1 MLWYYIHFEDKHQVY
16 WVTGF
21 PGNNLQAPPCGRGRR
36 CRRRT
41 QPCGMRLGWSNQNT
55 WIYWIWWILMNMDE
69 HWWTL
74 MNIDEHGWTLMN
86 MDEHWWTLM
95 NSFRPKPFTKTS
107 LFIISWVETDMPMN
121 RWLTQR
127 VSQTH
132 SSGNPWVCWKHA
144 AAHQS
149 MRRKGLGVLSARSF
163 HSFGGLNIQSWITP
177 SMAHNRNLVP
187 NLDQIVINLGN
198 LLALLPTHETTLRC
212 LLYRRW

>member
-1 MLWYYIHFEDKHQVY
+1 
-16 WVTGF
+16 
-21 PGNNLQAPPCGRGRR
+21 
-36 CRRRT
+36 
-41 QPCGMRLGWSNQNT
+41 
-55 WIYWIWWILMNMDE
+55 
-69 HWWTL
+69 
-74 MNIDEHGWTLMN
+74 
-86 MDEHWWTLM
+86 
-95 NSFRPKPFTKTS
+95 
-107 LFIISWVETDMPMN
+107 
-121 RWLTQR
+121 

>member
-1 MLWYYIHFEDKHQVY
+1 MLWYYIRFEDKHQVY

-36 CRRRT
+36 RRRRT

-55 WIYWIWWILMNMDE
+55 WIYWIWL
-69 HWWTL
+69 TL

-86 MDEHWWTLM
+86 
-95 NSFRPKPFTKTS
+95 SFRPKLFTKTS
-107 LFIISWVETDMPMN
+107 LSIISWVETDMPMN
-121 RWLTQR
+121 WWLTQR

-163 HSFGGLNIQSWITP
+163 HSFGGLKEK
-177 SMAHNRNLVP
+177 
-187 NLDQIVINLGN
+187 LDNAIHGSQQKLCTK
-198 LLALLPTHETTLRC
+198 PRPDC
-212 LLYRRW
+212 D